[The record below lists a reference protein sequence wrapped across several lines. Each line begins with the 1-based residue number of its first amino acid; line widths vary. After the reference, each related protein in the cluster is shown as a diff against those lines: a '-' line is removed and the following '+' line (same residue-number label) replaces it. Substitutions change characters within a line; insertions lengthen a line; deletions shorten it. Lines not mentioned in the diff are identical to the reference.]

1 MNRGPTRPDPWM
13 SHAVSELTSLTLAA
27 ALTRESPASDLMGKF
42 AREAQELL
50 RGMRA

>member
-1 MNRGPTRPDPWM
+1 MLAGQ
-13 SHAVSELTSLTLAA
+13 AA